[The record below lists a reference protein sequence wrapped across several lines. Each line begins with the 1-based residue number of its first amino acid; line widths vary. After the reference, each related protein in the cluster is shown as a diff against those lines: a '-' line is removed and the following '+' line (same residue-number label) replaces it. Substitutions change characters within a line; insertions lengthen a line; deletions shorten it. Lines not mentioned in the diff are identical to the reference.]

1 MQERAERHVERM
13 AGITEK
19 VLPHLE
25 RMKPAELLERARDL
39 ERFDYAARRNFG
51 LDHQPPA
58 GGALNLAI
66 LTNQAAVQV
75 IAPPSAEPVT

>member
-1 MQERAERHVERM
+1 MQERGARHVERM

-25 RMKPAELLERARDL
+25 TMEPGDLLGSARNL
-39 ERFDYAARRNFG
+39 ERFDYFARRNYG
-51 LDHQPPA
+51 LENQPPA
-58 GGALNLAI
+58 GGVINVSV

-75 IAPPSAEPVT
+75 ISNPA